1 MQKRNILFII
11 PWLPYPMVSGG
22 HQALFNGIAAV
33 KDDYNIY
40 VVYEAT
46 NTDEYREAKNEFLQK
61 IPNATLLPLL
71 HELPAPEPAK
81 ARLMGKIKRCVKK
94 VLGIKEPVLIEDKRA
109 NTMAWWKTTVIP
121 NNKAWI
127 EHISSVVSRTH
138 FDMIQVE
145 MPWRVSDVFALPDDT
160 KKIYVHHEL
169 GFVRRELE
177 MPLMDDRK
185 DYAKALKS
193 FVDMNEIN
201 QLNLYDG
208 IITLSP
214 IDSKKLIEA
223 GVCKPTYSSFA
234 IIETPEQFKPIVGD
248 GKRLTFIG
256 PDQHNPNFVGMTWFL
271 ENCWSLLKEKV
282 PEMTLDIIGKWT
294 EKNKMEYTAKYPD
307 VKFLGFVDDLNAAIQ
322 GSTMIVPITIGSG
335 IRMKILEASSNG
347 VPFVS
352 TTVGAEG
359 IPVVDGQDCFLTD
372 DPTTFVE
379 DIIKL
384 QEESLRKRF
393 IANSH
398 KMVVENYSISAL
410 KNNRVRIY
418 ESVLNR

>member
-61 IPNATLLPLL
+61 IPNANLLPLI
-71 HELPAPEPAK
+71 HERPAPDSIVK
-81 ARLMGKIKRCVKK
+81 RLIDNLKRITKK
-94 VLGIKEPVLIEDKRA
+94 VFGLKEPIFVEGKNA
-109 NTMAWWKTTVIP
+109 NTLAWWTATITPK
-121 NNKAWI
+121 NRAWI
-127 EHISSVVSRTH
+127 EHVSSVVAKNN
-138 FDMIQVE
+138 FDLIQVE
-145 MPWRVSDVFALPDDT
+145 MPWRVSDVFALPMDV

-177 MPLMDDRK
+177 LPQMDDRK
-185 DYAKALKS
+185 EYAAVLKS
-193 FVDMNEIN
+193 FADMNEIS

-208 IITLSP
+208 IITLSS
-214 IDSKKLIEA
+214 IDSQKLIDA
-223 GVCKPTYSSFA
+223 GVNKPVYSSFA
-234 IIETPEQFKPIVGD
+234 IIETPENFNPVIGD

-256 PDQHNPNFVGMTWFL
+256 PDVHNPNFVGITWFL
-271 ENCWSLLKEKV
+271 ENCWGMLKKKS
-282 PEMTLDIIGKWT
+282 PEITLDIIGKWT

-322 GSTMIVPITIGSG
+322 GSTMVVPITVGSG